1 MKTVK
6 NPITIDK
13 VELNQFKDTMNS
25 AQLRQ
30 VIEKTYQAA
39 SISNDKKDAFTD
51 FEDFD
56 LEEKTF
62 QETRVTWVDV
72 PLDWEVEKCEE
83 RLLSMEGACIYR
95 ELSSEP
101 ILTTNHYG
109 YMDSLETEG
118 ERTEFLEGIKDSQQ
132 VVNGETGEIILHGG
146 LPQYRAVFFSA
157 TEKEDVDTRAKV
169 DVTTET
175 YKGQSF
181 QVNAVSQKE
190 AEAIAEVEETIE
202 QEPQF

>member
-13 VELNQFKDTMNS
+13 VELNMFKDTMNS

-30 VIEKTYQAA
+30 VIDKTYASA

-51 FEDFD
+51 LEDFD
-56 LEEKTF
+56 LEESTY

-72 PLDWEVEKCEE
+72 PLGWDLEKCEE
-83 RLLSMEGACIYR
+83 RLLSMEGSCIYR

-101 ILTTNHYG
+101 ILTVNHIG
-109 YMDSLETEG
+109 YMDSLETE
-118 ERTEFLEGIKDSQQ
+118 EEKEEFMNDIKDRQQ

-146 LPQYRAVFFSA
+146 VPQYRAVFFSA
-157 TEKEDVDTRAKV
+157 EAREDVDTRIKV
-169 DVTTET
+169 DVTSET

-181 QVNAVSQKE
+181 QVNAMSQAE
-190 AEAIAEVEETIE
+190 AEAVAEVEETVE
-202 QEPQF
+202 AEPQF